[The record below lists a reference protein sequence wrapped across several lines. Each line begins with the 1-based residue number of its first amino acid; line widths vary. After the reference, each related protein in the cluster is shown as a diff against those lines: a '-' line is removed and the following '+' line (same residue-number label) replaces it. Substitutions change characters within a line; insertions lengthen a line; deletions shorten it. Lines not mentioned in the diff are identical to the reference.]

1 MAQAEPQPDD
11 QEAIAIVGMASRVPG
26 ANSTGQFWENLLRGT
41 ESITSFDDDEL
52 RAAGIKDRYLRD
64 PNYIKAAPIIDDV
77 ESLDAAFFGIGPRDA
92 EVLDPQHRVFLE
104 ICSAALQQAA
114 YDPAAFGGRI
124 GVYAGAKEN
133 IYLKENLQAN
143 AGIMRAVGELV
154 VHISNHTDYLS
165 TGVAYRLNLTG
176 PAISVVTACSTS
188 LVAVHLAAKAL
199 RAGECEMALA
209 GGVEIILPVVHG
221 YIYNEGGILAPDAH
235 IRPFD
240 ANARGTVF
248 GSGAGAVV
256 LKRLRDALADRDTI
270 HAVILG
276 SAINNDGS
284 DKGAFSAPSK
294 SGQLAVIT
302 AALRDAAVDPLT
314 IGYVEA
320 HGTGTLIGDPIEVAA
335 LTEAYQRDPG
345 RTGYCAIGSVKG
357 NVGHLG
363 AAAGISSLIKAAHC
377 VREGQLPPSI
387 NFTEPNPR
395 IDFAASPFYV
405 NTALAG
411 WTAAGDQPRRAG
423 VSSFGIGGT
432 NAHLVLEQPPAPAAS
447 APARRAYQLIAL
459 SAQTPSALDTATAQ
473 LGEDLAATGAGL
485 ADAAYTLNVGRAA
498 LPVRR
503 ILVAAGQR
511 QAAESLA
518 GDEGK
523 RLFTRTV
530 AARSERQAAFL
541 FPGQGSQ
548 YVQMARGL
556 YDTEP
561 VFAAEIDRCADV
573 LATHNGIDLR
583 GLLFATPSDEAA
595 AALGQTAVTQPAL
608 FAVEYALARLLQEC
622 GIAPAAMAG
631 HSIGE
636 YVAAAVA
643 GVFSA
648 EDGLRLVADRG
659 ALMQRLPAGSMLAVN
674 LPEELLAPMLPAELD
689 LAAVNAPGMCVVSG
703 AAPDIKQLQDEL
715 SVQGIGG
722 RLLHTSHAFH
732 SRMMDPILAEFRQH
746 VAATELSPP
755 AIPYVANLTGRFI
768 TAEQATDPGYWVS
781 HLRSAVRFSDT
792 LRLLTAEGRYVFVE
806 VGPGRT
812 LSGLVAAHADPAA
825 APQSAPVAVATMRHP
840 HEERD
845 DAEML
850 LESIGRAWAAGAPV
864 DWSRFWAGD
873 QRRRTVLPVYPFERR
888 RFWVDPDEGEAAG
901 PADLDEGGPFSVPSW
916 RESAPPAADPNPPGA
931 GGTLWV
937 VFAPAAEPSVSA
949 LVSRLRAAVGRGS
962 GQESAAGGGSGQE
975 SAAGG
980 GSGQESAAGVFVVE
994 PGDAYASEP
1003 DGRYVIRAGQSADYA
1018 RVFGDLAAR
1027 QPSRIRLVHA
1037 WSVGPR
1043 PAGRSEREHAGHWL
1057 DHGFYGA
1064 LLALQES
1071 ARQLTGIPVD
1081 LCVVTS
1087 DMQDVLGDGAVEPAK
1102 AAVLGLVKVA
1112 PKEFDA
1118 TTCRSVDISLPA
1130 PASLVAAQLYA
1141 ELTSVAREDQ
1151 VAYRGRKRWIWS
1163 YTAVELSEPDGIPAL
1178 LTERGRYLITGG
1190 LGGLGLLVAEQ
1201 LATLVKARLILVGRT
1216 GLPDPSEWPALLAA
1230 ASENDPVA
1238 RRIRGV
1244 QAVRK
1249 AGGEVLICP
1258 GDVTD
1263 EARMREVLAEAER
1276 AFGGVDGVFHLAA
1289 VAGGGML
1296 ETRTREAAEAV
1307 IAPKVTG
1314 LYVIDSVFRPGFLV
1328 LYSSIAVMHG
1338 DFGLGDYAGANAVL
1352 DAYAQARWAD
1362 GRRVVSINFSP
1373 WIEAGMAY
1381 EIHGPAI
1388 LSELAEGTAATPVAH
1403 PMLKTRRG
1411 RAGEVVTFEVDMAGP
1426 HWFLTEH
1433 TLGGVPTMPGTGVAE
1448 LVRAACTEITGATA
1462 VEIRDLKFL
1471 RPLAAE
1477 EGVRVHAEL
1486 HSDSDGGFRVTITG
1500 HAPGEAAR
1508 EYARGHVRPLGI
1520 EAVPAHDLAAI
1531 RANCELDT
1539 TPPFSST
1546 VDMLEFGPRWDNI
1559 VSRMSTRAGDLD
1571 LVTIELDERF
1581 AADLGGFVLHPAI
1594 FDSAAAMGMRITGDV
1609 RYLPFG
1615 YDRLV
1620 ARAALP
1626 SRCHAVIQHLDG
1638 SAGDVTQANV
1648 TVVDDDGAELVHV
1661 EGYTLLRY
1669 DESRGTLAAA
1679 GAAPGPQA
1687 GAQQA
1692 GAAAAATTELQMRKG
1707 EALGGVS
1714 TAEGNAALRAVL
1726 DTEIGPQVIFCPE
1739 GMAERGRRTSRITRA
1754 ALLEQAS
1761 AAAPATAATRNLG
1774 TPYVEPET
1782 DTQQVLAKLWR
1793 SALWLDKVG
1802 IDDDFFELGGNSL
1815 VAVQLVGEISRAFK
1829 ADVPVAQLFDLRTVR
1844 GLAGA
1849 IEETLIERVAGL
1861 TDQEAMAEL
1870 SAIDEAG

>member
-1 MAQAEPQPDD
+1 VAQAEPQDRG
-11 QEAIAIVGMASRVPG
+11 AIAIVGMASRVPG
-26 ANSTGQFWENLLRGT
+26 ANSAGQFWENLLDGT

-52 RAAGIKDRYLRD
+52 RAAGIKDKYLRD

-104 ICSAALQQAA
+104 ICSAALQHAG
-114 YDPAAFGGRI
+114 YDPATFGGRI

-133 IYLKENLQAN
+133 IYLKDNLQAN
-143 AGIMRAVGELV
+143 AGMMRAVGELV

-221 YIYNEGGILAPDAH
+221 YIYNEGGILSPDAH

-256 LKRLRDALADRDTI
+256 LKRLRDAVADRDTI

-284 DKGAFSAPSK
+284 DKGAFSAPSR

-302 AALRDAAVDPLT
+302 AALRDAAVDPLS

-335 LTEAYQRDPG
+335 LTEAYQRDPE

-395 IDFAASPFYV
+395 IDFATSPFYV

-411 WTAAGDQPRRAG
+411 WTAGGHPRRAG

-447 APARRAYQLIAL
+447 APARRACQLIAL
-459 SAQTPSALDTATAQ
+459 SAQTPTALDTATAQ
-473 LGEDLAATGAGL
+473 LGEHLATSEASL
-485 ADAAYTLNVGRAA
+485 ADVAYTLSVGRGT

-503 ILVAAGQR
+503 ILVASDAGE
-511 QAAESLA
+511 AAERLA

-530 AARSERQAAFL
+530 AARSERRVAFL

-561 VFAAEIDRCADV
+561 AFAAEIDRCAAV
-573 LATHNGIDLR
+573 LAGHNEMDLC
-583 GLLFATPSDEAA
+583 GLLFATPGEEAA

-608 FAVEYALARLLQEC
+608 FAVEYALAKLLQEW
-622 GIAPAAMAG
+622 GMTPAAMAG

-636 YVAAAVA
+636 YVAAAIA
-643 GVFSA
+643 GVFSV

-659 ALMQRLPAGSMLAVN
+659 ALMQRLPAGSMLAVT

-703 AAPDIKQLQDEL
+703 ATPDVKQLQDEL
-715 SVQGIGG
+715 SMQGIAG

-746 VAATELSPP
+746 VAAVPLRPP
-755 AIPYVANLTGRFI
+755 AIPYVANLTGQFI
-768 TAEQATDPGYWVS
+768 TAEEATDPDYWVS
-781 HLRSAVRFSDT
+781 HLRGSVRFSDS

-812 LSGLVAAHADPAA
+812 LSGLVTAHADPAA
-825 APQSAPVAVATMRHP
+825 PPEAAPVAVATMRHP
-840 HEERD
+840 HEERG

-864 DWSRFWAGD
+864 DWSRFWAGE

-901 PADLDEGGPFSVPSW
+901 PADLEEGPFSLPSW

-931 GGTLWV
+931 DGTVWV
-937 VFAPAAEPSVSA
+937 VFAPVAEPSVSA
-949 LVSRLRAAVGRGS
+949 LVTRLRSTVGCGS
-962 GQESAAGGGSGQE
+962 GQEGTTTP
-975 SAAGG
+975 
-980 GSGQESAAGVFVVE
+980 GVFVVE
-994 PGDAYASEP
+994 PGEAYASEP
-1003 DGRYVIRAGQSADYA
+1003 DGRYVIRPGDSAGYA
-1018 RVFGDLAAR
+1018 RVFADLAAR
-1027 QPSRIRLVHA
+1027 QPARLRLVHA
-1037 WSVGPR
+1037 WLVGRR
-1043 PAGRSEREHAGHWL
+1043 PAGRTERDHVGHWL

-1071 ARQLTGIPVD
+1071 ARQLPGVPVD
-1081 LCVVTS
+1081 LCVLTS
-1087 DMQDVLGDGAVEPAK
+1087 DMQDVLGDGAIEPAK

-1118 TTCRSVDISLPA
+1118 TTCRSIDISLAA
-1130 PASLVAAQLYA
+1130 PADLVAAQLYA

-1216 GLPDPSEWPALLAA
+1216 GLPDPAQWPALLAD
-1230 ASENDPVA
+1230 ASESDPVA

-1244 QAVRK
+1244 QAVQN

-1276 AFGGVDGVFHLAA
+1276 VFGGVDGVFHLAA

-1296 ETRTREAAEAV
+1296 EARTRQAAEAV
-1307 IAPKVTG
+1307 IEPKVTG
-1314 LYVIDSVFRPGFLV
+1314 LYVIDSVFKPGFLV

-1352 DAYAQARWAD
+1352 DAFAQARWAD

-1411 RAGEVVTFEVDMAGP
+1411 RVEETVTFEVDMAGS
-1426 HWFLTEH
+1426 HWFLSEH
-1433 TLGGVPTMPGTGVAE
+1433 TLGGIPTMPGTGVAE
-1448 LVRAACTEITGATA
+1448 LVRAACTEITGAAA

-1486 HSDSDGGFRVTITG
+1486 HSDSGGGFRVAITG

-1508 EYARGHVRPLGI
+1508 EYARGHVQPLGI

-1531 RANCELDT
+1531 RASCELDT
-1539 TPPFSST
+1539 TPTFSST

-1559 VSRMSTRAGDLD
+1559 VSRMSTPAGDLD

-1581 AADLGGFVLHPAI
+1581 AADLSDFVLHPAI

-1609 RYLPFG
+1609 KYLPFG

-1626 SRCHAVIQHLDG
+1626 SRCHAIIRHLDG

-1648 TVVDDDGAELVHV
+1648 TVVDDEGAELVHV

-1679 GAAPGPQA
+1679 GAVPGGAP
-1687 GAQQA
+1687 AQQA
-1692 GAAAAATTELQMRKG
+1692 GAVSAATAELQMRKG

-1726 DTEIGPQVIFCPE
+1726 DTGIGPQVIFCPE
-1739 GMAERGRRTSRITRA
+1739 GLAERGRRTSRITRA
-1754 ALLEQAS
+1754 ALLEQATS
-1761 AAAPATAATRNLG
+1761 AAPTSAATRNLG

-1782 DTQQVLAKLWR
+1782 DAQRTLAKLWQN
-1793 SALWLDKVG
+1793 ALWLDKVG

-1815 VAVQLVGEISRAFK
+1815 VAVQLVGEISRTFK

-1849 IEETLIERVAGL
+1849 IEETLLERVAGL

-1870 SAIDEAG
+1870 SAIEEAL